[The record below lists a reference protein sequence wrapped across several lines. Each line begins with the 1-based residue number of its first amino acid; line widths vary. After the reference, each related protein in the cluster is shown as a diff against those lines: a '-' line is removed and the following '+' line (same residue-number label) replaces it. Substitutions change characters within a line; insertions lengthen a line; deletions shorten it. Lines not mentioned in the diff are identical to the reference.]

1 MNCNWK
7 SRKDEKDM
15 VTRMH
20 RRPDM
25 GKNLRLAFQSI
36 ASSPE
41 ELDNYLHDFVQF
53 DGFDYIAE
61 LTYLNT
67 TPDTYQILETL
78 SKYELQDFGIY
89 LAQYW
94 YQIVVD
100 DTPIIVVH
108 DILHSTKKSY
118 TLRIFHPVK
127 IQE

>member
-1 MNCNWK
+1 MNCNWD
-7 SRKDEKDM
+7 SRKDEKVM
-15 VTRMH
+15 LTHLH

-36 ASSPE
+36 ASTPE

-53 DGFDYIAE
+53 DGSDYIAE
-61 LTYLNT
+61 LTYINNT
-67 TPDTYQILETL
+67 PEIYQILETL

-108 DILHSTKKSY
+108 DIIHSTKKSY
-118 TLRIFHPVK
+118 IMRIFHPVK